1 MLILS
6 IQYYHIGGIKLATYT
21 ERVQTVLTKEQY
33 ERLLELSDQ
42 QEKPVSVLIRE
53 AVEEQY
59 FVPIEEQRRQ
69 KALKNLLALEA
80 PVADWPEMEAEIERG
95 AVDE

>member
-1 MLILS
+1 MILS
-6 IQYYHIGGIKLATYT
+6 FQYNLIEGIHLATYT
-21 ERVQTVLTKEQY
+21 ERVQTVLTKAQY
-33 ERLLELSDQ
+33 KRLLELSDQ

-59 FVPIEEQRRQ
+59 FVPIEEQRRR
-69 KALKNLLALEA
+69 KALENLLALEA

-95 AVDE
+95 TLDG